1 MGGKVSFTQT
11 HHHQGECTQRA
22 RRAREALEP
31 STELRQVRAQSWS
44 KSGRERKGGGRRG
57 RMVQLAPRRAQPAL
71 SYSCHYFTGRELG
84 KRTSPHP
91 RSLLLSNSVHW
102 QMRPTPEKLLL
113 ISGWNQVPSGRRTG
127 RDPEC
132 LLLEDCGL
140 QLGSSSSIF
149 LNLNQHS
156 SSFPFPPRSL
166 QCPMLERLSKPFDPD
181 GCCYSYS
188 TLGQPTAGWVLGTE
202 LPLLAHELEPSR
214 WRIEPF
220 LQ

>member
-1 MGGKVSFTQT
+1 MYPESKKSQGGPGAE
-11 HHHQGECTQRA
+11 HRA
-22 RRAREALEP
+22 EAGQ
-31 STELRQVRAQSWS
+31 STELEQVRT
-44 KSGRERKGGGRRG
+44 GEEGRRQKRQDG
-57 RMVQLAPRRAQPAL
+57 PACSQEGAAAL

-113 ISGWNQVPSGRRTG
+113 LSGWNQVPSGRRTG

-188 TLGQPTAGWVLGTE
+188 PLGQPTAGWVLGTE
-202 LPLLAHELEPSR
+202 LPLLAHELETSR

-220 LQ
+220 LR